1 MKSVRPSYNKQ
12 QVSLLPSQPGV
23 YRFLNKKG
31 TIIYVG
37 KAKDIKKRV
46 ASYFNKKSL
55 PDRKTMRMVSE
66 IDRIECTLVNSEF
79 DALLLENSLIKKNQ
93 PRYNI
98 LLKDD
103 KSFPYIWI
111 PDERFPR
118 ILSIRNKQHYHGG
131 QFFGPYASVVAMKS
145 VLNLIRDLY
154 TIRTCKFQLSEENIS
169 KGKFK
174 LCLEYHIGNC
184 KGPCEGL
191 QNETDYQRD
200 IAQAKHILKGKL
212 GLVKGHFKKE
222 MQKASDRLD
231 FERAQRMKDRLHL
244 LEKFQARS
252 TIVNQ
257 RIRETEVFS
266 IVSDENMAFVGYL
279 KIKRGSI
286 EMAQTI
292 EIKKKLNEANQ
303 DILPNIIVDL
313 RERTNSSSKE
323 VLVNLSLDLELD
335 DAKILTP
342 KIGDK
347 KKLVALAVKN
357 ALFQKKQYYQNQVD
371 QNDRGTRALQ
381 ALQKDLNLKA
391 LPRHI
396 ECFDNSNIQGS
407 DPVASMVFFR
417 NGKPAKK
424 EYRHYNIKTVVG
436 PDDFASMHEVT
447 FRRYSRLLSEGAS
460 LPDLIVIDG
469 GKGQL
474 NAACQALKEL
484 DIYGQIPIVGIAKRL
499 EEIYFPGDQYPV
511 HVEKKSIS
519 LKLLQQV
526 RDEAHRFA
534 INFHRQK
541 RSIGSLGSQLEEVP
555 GIGTATVNKL
565 LKKFK
570 SVKNIKAAAKESL
583 VAEIGESKTEK
594 LLAGLK

>member
-1 MKSVRPSYNKQ
+1 MKSTTTSYSRNQVR
-12 QVSLLPSQPGV
+12 LLPSQPGV
-23 YRFLNKKG
+23 YRFLNKHG
-31 TIIYVG
+31 NIVYVG
-37 KAKDIKKRV
+37 KAKNIKKRV

-55 PDRKTMRMVSE
+55 PDRKTMRMASE
-66 IDRIECTLVNSEF
+66 IDRIEFTVVNSEF

-111 PDERFPR
+111 PEERFPR
-118 ILSIRNKQHYHGG
+118 ILSIRNRHNYRGG

-154 TIRTCKFQLSEENIS
+154 TIRTCKYNLSEENIT

-184 KGPCEGL
+184 QGPCEGL
-191 QNETDYQRD
+191 QNESVYQQD
-200 IAQAKHILKGKL
+200 IEQAKYILKGKL
-212 GLVKGHFKKE
+212 GLVKNYFKQE
-222 MQKASDRLD
+222 MQTSADRLD
-231 FERAQRMKDRLHL
+231 FERAQHMKDRLRL
-244 LEKFQARS
+244 LEKFQTRS
-252 TIVNQ
+252 MIVNQ
-257 RIRETEVFS
+257 KIKETDVFS
-266 IVSDENMAFVGYL
+266 IISDEKMAFVGYI

-286 EMAQTI
+286 VMAQTM

-303 DILPNIIVDL
+303 DLLPNIIVDL
-313 RERTNSSSKE
+313 REQTQSISKE
-323 VLVNLSLDLELD
+323 ILVNLPLNLHLDGVE
-335 DAKILTP
+335 ILVP

-347 KKLVALAVKN
+347 KKLIALAVKN
-357 ALFQKKQYYQNQVD
+357 ALFLKKQYYQNQSD
-371 QNDRGTRALQ
+371 HKERGSKTLQ
-381 ALQKDLNLKA
+381 ALQKDLNLKT

-407 DPVASMVFFR
+407 HPVASMVYFR
-417 NGKPAKK
+417 NGRPAKK

-436 PDDFASMHEVT
+436 PDDFASMYEVT
-447 FRRYSRLLSEGAS
+447 FRRYSSLLNEGVS

-474 NAACQALKEL
+474 SAACQALKEL
-484 DIYGQIPIVGIAKRL
+484 DIYGKIPVIGIAKRL

-519 LKLLQQV
+519 LKLLQQI

-541 RSIGSLGSQLEEVP
+541 RSGSSLGTQLEEVP
-555 GIGTATVNKL
+555 GIGSATAGKL
-565 LKKFK
+565 LRKFK
-570 SVKNIKAAAKESL
+570 SVKNIKAADKEAIEN
-583 VAEIGESKTEK
+583 VIGASKTEK
-594 LLAGLK
+594 LLKGLK

>member
-66 IDRIECTLVNSEF
+66 IDRIECTVVNSEF

-118 ILSIRNKQHYHGG
+118 ILSIRNKQHYRGG

-154 TIRTCKFQLSEENIS
+154 TIRTCKYHLSEKNIS
-169 KGKFK
+169 KAKFK

-191 QNETDYQRD
+191 QNETHYQKD

-212 GLVKGHFKKE
+212 GLVKGHFKTE
-222 MQKASDRLD
+222 MRKASDRLD
-231 FERAQRMKDRLHL
+231 FEQAQRMKDRLQL

-257 RIRETEVFS
+257 RIRETDVFS
-266 IVSDENMAFVGYL
+266 IVSDEKMAFVGYL

-323 VLVNLSLDLELD
+323 VLVNLSLDLELED
-335 DAKILTP
+335 TKILTP

-347 KKLVALAVKN
+347 KKLVSLAVKN

-371 QNDRGTRALQ
+371 QNDRGTRVLQ
-381 ALQKDLNLKA
+381 ALQKDLNLKT

-474 NAACQALKEL
+474 NAACEAMKEL

-555 GIGTATVNKL
+555 GIGAATVNKL
-565 LKKFK
+565 LKRFK